1 MQKESPLQHC
11 RKGLLSLCFFVL
23 MQPKND
29 EEEKQKK
36 EGSKN
41 IQKGQQVIGWLVEG
55 VQQGGNQ
62 GAQQKASP

>member
-1 MQKESPLQHC
+1 
-11 RKGLLSLCFFVL
+11 

-29 EEEKQKK
+29 EEEKQKD

-62 GAQQKASP
+62 GTQQKASPQHGLSLIHISLDGR

>member
-1 MQKESPLQHC
+1 
-11 RKGLLSLCFFVL
+11 
-23 MQPKND
+23 MQPKD
-29 EEEKQKK
+29 GEKEKQKDK
-36 EGSKN
+36 GSKN